1 MMSSTTPGSDP
12 EAPRDAEGA
21 DRDPDDLDR
30 HADVHAEGSSTGEP
44 ARVPDAAAS
53 DRNEPAAPDAEPEPV
68 AEPDRQPV
76 AEPETAAE
84 RETVAESASE
94 PESARADE
102 TARLDAALGRASTLP
117 AADQGDLPE
126 PVAADSVRRET
137 YVPASTAAATGAAG
151 AATLAP
157 DAERGELYVAPQPGV
172 QTIYVQAP
180 TPPRMR
186 GNRGFGIIVALVG
199 TVLFALLYAGVSYL
213 LFLSQRDP
221 GEAADALTQ
230 FLMSFAF
237 WAPVVMFFVGFALL
251 AVVVNRGAWWYYA
264 VFGLLVAVLVYL
276 AYLGGAL
283 ATVQAWTR
291 PVEEVQGFI
300 GDRWFDPLAI
310 VAFIIAREIPVW
322 LGGWIA
328 SRGRAVGER
337 NRLAREAYDRELAAG
352 PQPQYTN

>member
-1 MMSSTTPGSDP
+1 
-12 EAPRDAEGA
+12 
-21 DRDPDDLDR
+21 
-30 HADVHAEGSSTGEP
+30 
-44 ARVPDAAAS
+44 
-53 DRNEPAAPDAEPEPV
+53 
-68 AEPDRQPV
+68 
-76 AEPETAAE
+76 
-84 RETVAESASE
+84 
-94 PESARADE
+94 
-102 TARLDAALGRASTLP
+102 
-117 AADQGDLPE
+117 
-126 PVAADSVRRET
+126 
-137 YVPASTAAATGAAG
+137 
-151 AATLAP
+151 
-157 DAERGELYVAPQPGV
+157 VAPQPGV

-186 GNRGFGIIVALVG
+186 GNRGLGVLVALVG
-199 TVLFALLYAGVSYL
+199 TVLFGLLYAGVSYL
-213 LFLSQRDP
+213 LFLSQRDA

-251 AVVVNRGAWWYYA
+251 AVIVNRGAWWYYA